1 MNNSNYRENKV
12 VKRRLSKRRKNLKR
26 GVVLVLLGAVG
37 TISMLQV
44 INGQEQE
51 ESWGIEQELMQPSV
65 TGEDWRLVLVNK
77 KNSLPVEHEIET
89 MQLRN
94 GQVIDKR
101 IYEDLQQ
108 MMDDARAQGLSP
120 IICSSYRSNE
130 KQIRLFNN
138 EIRDFINKG
147 YSEEE
152 AEEEAKKWV
161 AIPGTSEHEL
171 GLALDIVSESYQV
184 LSKEQENT
192 PEQQWLMQ
200 NCYKYGF
207 ILRYPED
214 KTHLTGISYEPWH
227 YRYVGREA
235 AEEITKNGLCLE
247 EYLMKKD
254 IV

>member
-1 MNNSNYRENKV
+1 MNNLNYRENKV

-37 TISMLQV
+37 TISILQV
-44 INGQEQE
+44 ISRQG
-51 ESWGIEQELMQPSV
+51 LMQSPV
-65 TGEDWRLVLVNK
+65 TEEDWRLVLVNK
-77 KNSLPVEHEIET
+77 KNSLPVGHEIET

-247 EYLMKKD
+247 EYLMKKKM
-254 IV
+254 

>member
-1 MNNSNYRENKV
+1 MNNSNHRENKV
-12 VKRRLSKRRKNLKR
+12 VERQLSKRRKNLKR

-51 ESWGIEQELMQPSV
+51 GEWGIERELMQSSV

-77 KNSLPVEHEIET
+77 KNTLPVEHEIET

-138 EIRDFINKG
+138 EISDFINKG

-247 EYLMKKD
+247 EYLMKKKM
-254 IV
+254 